1 MRREIWLLYIDA
13 EADTI
18 SLFFGKAGN
27 ENSMLM
33 NDEIEFREM
42 AIPNIPKTD
51 KKRVVIVGAGFA
63 GLKLARKLAG
73 TDYQVVLLD
82 KNNYHMFQ
90 PLLYQVAT
98 AALPPNA
105 VSFPLRRIF
114 HSSSNVLFR
123 MAVVRQIDK
132 EKKTVYTNLGTID
145 YDILVL
151 SQGAGTNYFGNENIH
166 KYSAPMKTTSEALY
180 IRNKIIS
187 NYERAV
193 NVSDEKERKSI
204 MNVVIVGGGATGVE
218 LAGSIAELR
227 NNVFPRDYPQLSFKN
242 MRVIL
247 IEAGTSLLNGLS
259 EKSREKALEY
269 LERLGVEVMLNTL
282 VEDYDGYTVKLKDKP
297 SIETI
302 TLLWAA
308 GVKANHMKGID
319 AEQLAPNGRMLV
331 DEYNRLAGEQDVFVL
346 GDQCLLKEGKYPNG
360 HPQVAQVAIQ
370 QAANLARN
378 LRGDLKGR
386 FWKPFRYKDLGSM
399 ATVGKKMAVADLP
412 FISFRGFFAW
422 FVWLFVH
429 LMAILGVKNK
439 LQIFITWA
447 WKYLAFDPSL
457 RLLIRPRYV
466 KPSKR
471 EWLIEDRDY
480 EL

>member
-1 MRREIWLLYIDA
+1 MKA
-13 EADTI
+13 EPIQGAVPRLKIANQTLNFDDMT
-18 SLFFGKAGN
+18 SEAQ
-27 ENSMLM
+27 
-33 NDEIEFREM
+33 DPTTV
-42 AIPNIPKTD
+42 IPNIPKND
-51 KKRVVIVGAGFA
+51 KKRIVIIGAGFA
-63 GLKLARKLAG
+63 GLKLARKLSV

-82 KNNYHMFQ
+82 KNNYHIFQ

-105 VSFPLRRIF
+105 VSFPLRRLF

-123 MAVVRQIDK
+123 MAIVKKINKR
-132 EKKTVYTNLGTID
+132 EKRIYTNLGTLE

-151 SQGAGTNYFGNENIH
+151 AQGANTNYFGNENIH
-166 KYSAPMKTTSEALY
+166 RYAAPMKTTSEALY

-193 NVSDEKERKSI
+193 NIADEKERKPI

-227 NNVFPRDYPQLSFKN
+227 NTVFPKDYPQLSFQN

-247 IEAGTSLLNGLS
+247 IEAGNTLLSGLS

-269 LERLGVEVMLNTL
+269 LQRLGVEVMLNTM
-282 VEDYDGYTVKLKDKP
+282 VEDYDGFTVKLKEKP

-308 GVKANHMKGID
+308 GVKANLMPGID
-319 AEQLAPNGRMLV
+319 ADQIAPNGRMLV
-331 DEYNRLAGEQDVFVL
+331 DEYNRLIGEDYIYVI
-346 GDQCLLKEGKYPNG
+346 GDQCLLKEGKFPNG

-370 QAANLARN
+370 QADNLARN
-378 LRGDLKGR
+378 LKSDLKA
-386 FWKPFRYKDLGSM
+386 KPWSAFRYKDLGSM

-412 FISFRGFFAW
+412 FIRFRGFFAW

-439 LQIFITWA
+439 LQIFINWA

>member
-1 MRREIWLLYIDA
+1 MQRFITFNFPRMK
-13 EADTI
+13 
-18 SLFFGKAGN
+18 SGN
-27 ENSMLM
+27 EYLQTS
-33 NDEIEFREM
+33 
-42 AIPNIPKTD
+42 IPNIPSSD
-51 KKRVVIVGAGFA
+51 GKRLVIVGAGFA
-63 GLKLARKLAG
+63 GLKLAREMSG
-73 TDYQVVLLD
+73 TGYQVVLLD

-123 MAVVRQIDK
+123 MAIVRKIDK
-132 EKKTVYTNLGTID
+132 KEKRVFTNLGTLD

-151 SQGAGTNYFGNENIH
+151 SLGANTNYFGNENIH

-193 NVSDEKERKSI
+193 NMAEESERKPV

-227 NNVFPRDYPQLSFKN
+227 NNVFPKDYPQLNFNN

-247 IEAGTSLLNGLS
+247 IEAGNTLLSGLS
-259 EKSREKALEY
+259 EKSRAKALEY
-269 LERLGVEVMLNTL
+269 LQRLGVEVMLDTM
-282 VEDYDGYTVKLKDKP
+282 VEDYDGYTVKLKDQP
-297 SIETI
+297 TIETI

-308 GVKANHMKGID
+308 GVKANPMKGVD
-319 AEQLAPNGRMLV
+319 ADQVAPNHRMLV
-331 DEYNRLAGEQDVFVL
+331 DDYNRLIGEEDIFVL
-346 GDQCLLKEGKYPNG
+346 GDQCMVKDSKYPNG

-370 QAANLARN
+370 QANNLAKN
-378 LRGDLKGR
+378 LKSALKGR
-386 FWKPFRYKDLGSM
+386 PLKPFRYNDLGSM
-399 ATVGKKMAVADLP
+399 ATVGKKMAVVDLP

-422 FVWLFVH
+422 FIWLFVH

-447 WKYLAFDPSL
+447 WKYLSFDPSL

-466 KPSKR
+466 KAFKR
-471 EWLIEDRDY
+471 EWLVEERDY
-480 EL
+480 EI

>member
-1 MRREIWLLYIDA
+1 M
-13 EADTI
+13 TT
-18 SLFFGKAGN
+18 
-27 ENSMLM
+27 ENQTP
-33 NDEIEFREM
+33 DIQ
-42 AIPNIPKTD
+42 IPNIPQND

-63 GLKLARKLAG
+63 GLKLARNLAG
-73 TDYQVVLLD
+73 SEYQVVLLD

-123 MAVVRQIDK
+123 MAVVRKIDR
-132 EKKTVYTNLGTID
+132 EKKRVYTNLGTID

-151 SQGAGTNYFGNENIH
+151 SQGANTNYFGNENIH

-193 NVSDEKERKSI
+193 NIADEKERKPI

-227 NNVFPRDYPQLSFKN
+227 NNVFPKDYPQLSFKN

-247 IEAGTSLLNGLS
+247 IEAGSSLLSGLS
-259 EKSREKALEY
+259 EKSRAKALEY
-269 LERLGVEVMLNTL
+269 LKRLGVEVMLNTM
-282 VEDYDGYTVKLKDKP
+282 VEDYDGFTVKLKDNP

-308 GVKANHMKGID
+308 GVKANFMKGID
-319 AEQLAPNGRMLV
+319 AAQMAPNGRMLV
-331 DEYNRLAGEQDVFVL
+331 DEYNRLLGEEHIFVL
-346 GDQCLLKEGKYPNG
+346 GDQCLLKEEKFPNG

-370 QAANLARN
+370 QAVNLAKN
-378 LRGDLKGR
+378 LKGDLNGKSWR
-386 FWKPFRYKDLGSM
+386 AFHYKDLGSM

-471 EWLIEDRDY
+471 EWLIEERDY